1 MTQLGDLSLS
11 SMESKVG
18 KLHDC
23 ATMVDMEMVKWELV
37 LRCNSNDVACGDATT
52 LVACVA
58 YPVFN
63 KPQDRF
69 FSCCPN
75 VMSIGFSGLDAYVEV
90 DLFGIIDI
98 IL

>member
-37 LRCNSNDVACGDATT
+37 LRCNSNDVACGNTTT
-52 LVACVA
+52 LACVA
-58 YPVFN
+58 YPVH
-63 KPQDRF
+63 
-69 FSCCPN
+69 SCCPN